1 MMVMTAVAIP
11 LLLLLKPVKRAAM
24 PAVVTDH

>member
-11 LLLLLKPVKRAAM
+11 LLLLIRPVK
-24 PAVVTDH
+24 AVVPVAIVADH